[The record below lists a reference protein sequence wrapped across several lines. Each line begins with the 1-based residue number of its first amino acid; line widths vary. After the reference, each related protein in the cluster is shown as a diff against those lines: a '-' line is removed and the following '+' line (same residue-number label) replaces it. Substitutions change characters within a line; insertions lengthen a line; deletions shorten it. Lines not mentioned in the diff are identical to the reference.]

1 MLIYK
6 EENSNY
12 KWGIW
17 KMEEAP
23 ELLLSQLNNKQDLVD
38 FTQTVSSSARTFERI
53 AVRVLLK
60 TLLNEEKTINYH
72 PNGKPY
78 FEDQSINL
86 SISHTKDYVAVIL
99 SQSPLVGI
107 DIEYISDRVKR
118 VRSRFISDLEYIDSE
133 NEIIHLLLHWSA
145 KETMYKALSKE
156 KIDLKNN
163 FHIHSFAPQQQGS
176 FKASETFTE
185 NNLQFQIQYIVTDDY
200 VVTYTV

>member
-6 EENSNY
+6 EENSSY

-163 FHIHSFAPQQQGS
+163 FHIQSFAPQQKGS